1 MKKCPDL
8 TILMACFL
16 QAQSLTVQL
25 RLKLGMVRC
34 ICLSIETFSN
44 TPSLIF
50 VLDQIFISISIS
62 IFIQE
67 SHYFYLV
74 ASTFFLSE
82 YSRSLTTCG
91 SIVSD
96 SPTNLIITFYGDK
109 EGAQIISP
117 CLRSSSSPGA
127 GTCYCASKSGAMS
140 QC

>member
-8 TILMACFL
+8 IMLMAYFL
-16 QAQSLTVQL
+16 QAQSLTVQR

-44 TPSLIF
+44 TSSLIF
-50 VLDQIFISISIS
+50 VLDQIFISISI
-62 IFIQE
+62 FIQW
-67 SHYFYLV
+67 SPYFYLV

-96 SPTNLIITFYGDK
+96 SPTSLLITFYGDK

-117 CLRSSSSPGA
+117 CLKSSSSPGA

>member
-8 TILMACFL
+8 IMLATCFL
-16 QAQSLTVQL
+16 QAQSLMVQH

-44 TPSLIF
+44 TSSLVF
-50 VLDQIFISISIS
+50 VLDQIFISISI
-62 IFIQE
+62 FIQW
-67 SHYFYLV
+67 SPYFDLV

-96 SPTNLIITFYGDK
+96 SPTNLIITYYGDK
-109 EGAQIISP
+109 GGVQIISP

-127 GTCYCASKSGAMS
+127 GTCYCASKSGAIS

>member
-16 QAQSLTVQL
+16 QVQSLMVQR

-34 ICLSIETFSN
+34 ICLSIESN
-44 TPSLIF
+44 TSSLIF

-62 IFIQE
+62 IFIQW
-67 SHYFYLV
+67 SPYFYLV

-96 SPTNLIITFYGDK
+96 SPTSLIITYYGDK
-109 EGAQIISP
+109 EGVQIISP
-117 CLRSSSSPGA
+117 CLRSSSSPGS